1 MFKPVKPPNAEK
13 GGASPREP
21 AAAELITA
29 HDKFGRE
36 VRMTRAQ
43 WLEGVLRPQLQ
54 QHWNDPAELY
64 NLIFGALTDGFAPQL
79 LEASARQLE
88 LDRSV
93 MPERGYVMRGIV
105 LMENRRFDD
114 AEAVLIEGMQQ
125 VGDTASLLVNLAK
138 VHSHRGNRDKADELL
153 WAGVRRDPNL
163 ENGLAW
169 WLAIQRERD
178 GEEGYLY
185 GLARASMLEG
195 AWRPQLWLARAQLA
209 AGAVEEAVALYRNVL
224 GTEGYESS
232 ALMGISGDLGRHGQS
247 ALIPE
252 LVGGAYRPDEH
263 DPKAGLNLLQAY
275 LELNQWAEGEA
286 LLQALYQLDIS
297 PIKPQLD
304 RFSDAFARMKA
315 QADIQDG
322 APRPLDLAAVQIE
335 TVTLTQPVWT
345 YGLEDADWLFASKD
359 AQAPVVAF
367 LAWSNTGAG
376 PSAPEEQREDDVGRL
391 TRAVALYL
399 AESAHYWTGYAG
411 HTWVSVIKG
420 GGPVVF
426 GAEPDGAEVAA
437 VMPEAVKFFVTGAI
451 DAGVQEVTLRMQL
464 YRREGGVCVATES
477 VSVKPDAVGSAVLV
491 LEKRLLAHL
500 GGAAAQ
506 PLDAFYARPASE
518 AMGHYLVE
526 LGQAFMLTAI
536 ANGHGT
542 KDRLWGERS
551 MIEWPL
557 NMALY
562 WSEAEVAKI
571 MYLSGLGK
579 AYHYGSRL
587 LPEFR
592 QRTLV
597 FMKEAARKRS
607 VVARLQPLVWK
618 VFGMHEELSTFLR
631 VQGPKADPAYVAWL
645 RRVVDSA

>member
-1 MFKPVKPPNAEK
+1 MFKPVKPPIAEK
-13 GGASPREP
+13 GAGATREP
-21 AAAELITA
+21 AAAGLITA

-36 VRMTRAQ
+36 VRITRAQ
-43 WLEGVLRPQLQ
+43 WLESVLRPNLQ
-54 QHWNDPAELY
+54 QHWNDAGQLY
-64 NLIFGALTDGFAPQL
+64 NLIFSALTDGFGAHL

-88 LDRSV
+88 LDRNV
-93 MPERGYVMRGIV
+93 MPERGYVVRGIV
-105 LMENRRFDD
+105 LMENKRFDD
-114 AEAVLIEGMQQ
+114 AEAVLLEGMQQ
-125 VGDTASLLVNLAK
+125 LGETASLLVNLAK

-169 WLAIQRERD
+169 WLAIQRERG
-178 GEEGYLY
+178 GEEGYLH
-185 GLARASMLEG
+185 GLARTSMLEG
-195 AWRPQLWLARAQLA
+195 AWRPQLWLARARLQ

-224 GTEGYESS
+224 GTDGYESS
-232 ALMGISGDLGRHGQS
+232 ALMGISGDLGQHGQA

-252 LVGGAYRPDEH
+252 LVGAAYRPEEH
-263 DPKAGLNLLQAY
+263 DPRAGLNLLQAY
-275 LELNQWAEGEA
+275 LDLQQWQEGEE
-286 LLQALYQLDIS
+286 LLQALYKLDVS
-297 PIKPQLD
+297 PIKAQLD
-304 RFSDAFARMKA
+304 KFSDAFAKLKA
-315 QADIQDG
+315 QAE
-322 APRPLDLAAVQIE
+322 APRAVDGTALQIE
-335 TVTLTQPVWT
+335 TVTLVQPVWT
-345 YGLEDADWLFASKD
+345 YGLENADWLFAAKD

-367 LAWSNTGAG
+367 LAWSNTGGG
-376 PSAPEEQREDDVGRL
+376 PAVPEEQREDDVGRL

-399 AESAHYWTGYAG
+399 AEATHYWTGYAG
-411 HTWVSVIKG
+411 HTWVSVVKG
-420 GGPVVF
+420 GGPVVY
-426 GAEPDGAEVAA
+426 GTEADGAEVAA
-437 VMPEAVKFFVTGAI
+437 IMPPAVKYFVTGSL
-451 DAGVQEVTLRMQL
+451 DAGIQEVTLRMQL
-464 YRREGGVCVATES
+464 WEREGARNVATES
-477 VSVKPDAVGSAVLV
+477 ISVKPDAVGSAVLV

-542 KDRLWGERS
+542 KERLWGERS
-551 MIEWPL
+551 MLEWPL

-571 MYLSGLGK
+571 MYLSGLAK
-579 AYHYGSRL
+579 AFQYGSKL

-597 FMKEAARKRS
+597 FMKEAARNRS

-618 VFGMHEELSTFLR
+618 VFGMQEELSTFLR

-645 RRVVDSA
+645 RRVVASP

>member
-1 MFKPVKPPNAEK
+1 MFKPVKPPTAEK
-13 GGASPREP
+13 GSGAAREP
-21 AAAELITA
+21 AAAELFTA

-36 VRMTRAQ
+36 VRVTRVQ
-43 WLEGVLRPQLQ
+43 WLESVLRPSLQ
-54 QHWNDPAELY
+54 QHWNDAGQLY
-64 NLIFGALTDGFAPQL
+64 NLIFGALGNGFAAHL

-114 AEAVLIEGMQQ
+114 AEAVLVEGMQQ
-125 VGDTASLLVNLAK
+125 LGETASLLVNLAK
-138 VHSHRGNRDKADELL
+138 VHSHRGNREKADELL

-169 WLAIQRERD
+169 WLAIQRERG

-195 AWRPQLWLARAQLA
+195 AWRPQLWLARARLQ
-209 AGAVEEAVALYRNVL
+209 AGAVDEAVALYRNVL

-232 ALMGISGDLGRHGQS
+232 ALMGISGDLGEHGQS
-247 ALIPE
+247 VLIPE
-252 LVGGAYRPDEH
+252 LVGAAYRPEEH
-263 DPKAGLNLLQAY
+263 DPRAGLHLLQAY
-275 LELNQWAEGEA
+275 LELNQPAEGEA
-286 LLQALYQLDIS
+286 LLQALYRLGLPS
-297 PIKPQLD
+297 IKPQLD
-304 RFSDAFARMKA
+304 KFSDAFAKRKA
-315 QADIQDG
+315 AGETPHAVD
-322 APRPLDLAAVQIE
+322 AAALRIE

-345 YGLEDADWLFASKD
+345 YGLENADWLFATKE

-367 LAWSNTGAG
+367 LAWSNTGGGQAV
-376 PSAPEEQREDDVGRL
+376 PQEQREDDAGRL

-399 AESAHYWTGYAG
+399 AESTHYWTGYAG
-411 HTWVSVIKG
+411 HTWVSVVKG

-426 GAEPDGAEVAA
+426 GAPADGAEVAA
-437 VMPEAVKFFVTGAI
+437 IMPEAVKYFVTGAL
-451 DAGVQEVTLRMQL
+451 DAGIQEVTLRVQL
-464 YRREGGVCVATES
+464 WEREGARCVATES
-477 VSVKPDAVGSAVLV
+477 ISVKPDAVGSAVLV

-542 KDRLWGERS
+542 KERLWGERS
-551 MIEWPL
+551 MLEWPL

-562 WSEAEVAKI
+562 WSQAEVAKI

-579 AYHYGSRL
+579 AFHYGSKL

-592 QRTLV
+592 QRSLV
-597 FMKEAARKRS
+597 FMKEAARNRS

-618 VFGMHEELSTFLR
+618 VFGMQEELSTFLR

-645 RRVVDSA
+645 RRVVDSG